1 MVSTNNLQNVFGRT
15 NFNKSVRRQKCGD
28 LKDVLECYQLFT
40 YFGVSTEDSL
50 LQEEVMTIM
59 QLVQD
64 VNAMADDMNKPVDF
78 SVLLV
83 SAEARGLDSG
93 RTEVHTRPCVSF
105 AIVGHTS

>member
-1 MVSTNNLQNVFGRT
+1 MLPTGYVS
-15 NFNKSVRRQKCGD
+15 C
-28 LKDVLECYQLFT
+28 
-40 YFGVSTEDSL
+40 VSTEDSL

-93 RTEVHTRPCVSF
+93 RTEVHTRP
-105 AIVGHTS
+105 